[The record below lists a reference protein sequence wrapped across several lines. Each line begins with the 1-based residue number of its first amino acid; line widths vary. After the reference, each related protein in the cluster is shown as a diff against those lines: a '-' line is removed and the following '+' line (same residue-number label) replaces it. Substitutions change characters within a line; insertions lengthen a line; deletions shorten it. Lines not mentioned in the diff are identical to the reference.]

1 MFSKVLGVLAFS
13 TAAVW
18 AQAPTVEINDA
29 GGFARI
35 TRPYRSPQVPPV
47 SFQDSNR
54 IENLLRLSGGPWAST
69 HYSTKP
75 DKHGAGLLMV
85 CGHHRILVPANQG
98 RTQTR

>member
-18 AQAPTVEINDA
+18 AQAPTVEINDT

-35 TRPYRSPQVPPV
+35 TRPYRSPLVPPV

-54 IENLLRLSGGPWAST
+54 IENLLRGGNLYLSLQDAIALALENNLDEIGRASCRER
-69 HYSTKP
+69 
-75 DKHGAGLLMV
+75 V
-85 CGHHRILVPANQG
+85 
-98 RTQTR
+98 